1 MTDDSGTHKLRLADI
16 QNPPKNSSEDG
27 FSKDEIDTLADLIGG
42 NEETKPDID
51 LEDTGR
57 FTR

>member
-1 MTDDSGTHKLRLADI
+1 MMDDSGTHKLRLSDI
-16 QNPPKNSSEDG
+16 QNAPSDASKDG

-42 NEETKPDID
+42 KEEPSPDID

>member
-1 MTDDSGTHKLRLADI
+1 MTDDSGTHKLRVADI
-16 QNPPKNSSEDG
+16 QNPPQKSSDSG

-42 NEETKPDID
+42 NEDAKPDID

-57 FTR
+57 FNR

>member
-1 MTDDSGTHKLRLADI
+1 MTDDSGTHKLRVADI
-16 QNPPKNSSEDG
+16 QNPPPKSSDDG

-42 NEETKPDID
+42 NEDAKPDID

-57 FTR
+57 FKR

>member
-1 MTDDSGTHKLRLADI
+1 MTDDAGTHKLRISDLK
-16 QNPPKNSSEDG
+16 NPPQQASNEG

-42 NEETKPDID
+42 NEEAAPDID